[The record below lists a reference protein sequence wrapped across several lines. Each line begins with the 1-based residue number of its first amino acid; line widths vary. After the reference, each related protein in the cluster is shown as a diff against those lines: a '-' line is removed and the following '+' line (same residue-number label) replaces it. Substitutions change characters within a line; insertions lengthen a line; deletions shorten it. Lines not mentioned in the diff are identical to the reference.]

1 MKNIKC
7 IVGVFL
13 ISLLLSCQHKE
24 TSNQENEIPDE
35 RTQIEMITSK
45 GTIKLTLYNETPQ
58 HRDNFI
64 KIVKDGVLDSVLF
77 HRVINQFMIQAGDT
91 KSKNADSTIT
101 LGPNDL
107 PYKVPAEINPK
118 LYHKRGALGAARDGN
133 PERASSST
141 QFYIVQRGPRQDSL
155 IDLDQERINGWLAE
169 HYMQKDSLYSSLF
182 EGRNAAIKEMD
193 MDTYRIYAD
202 SLRMLSKDFTEYE
215 KYVIPEDH
223 REVYRTSGGT
233 PHLDQNYTVFGEVLE
248 GMNVVDSIAVTT
260 TNDADRPV
268 EDIRILSVKIIEK

>member
-13 ISLLLSCQHKE
+13 VSILLSCQHKE
-24 TSNQENEIPDE
+24 TSNLEKEVPEE
-35 RTQIEMITSK
+35 RKQIEMITSK
-45 GTIKLTLYNETPQ
+45 GTIKLALYNETPQ

-64 KIVKDGVLDSVLF
+64 KIVKDGVLDSLLF
-77 HRVINQFMIQAGDT
+77 HRVIDQFMIQAGDI
-91 KSKNADSTIT
+91 KSKNADSTTT

-107 PYKVPAEINPK
+107 PYKVPAEIDPK
-118 LYHKRGALGAARDGN
+118 LFHKRGALGAARDGN

-155 IDLDQERINGWLAE
+155 IDLDQKRINGWLAE
-169 HYMQKDSLYSSLF
+169 HYMQKDSLYTSIF
-182 EGRNAAIKEMD
+182 DARNAAIKEMD

-202 SLRMLSKDFTEYE
+202 SLSMLSKDFTQYD
-215 KYVIPEDH
+215 KYVIPENH

>member
-1 MKNIKC
+1 MNNIKC
-7 IVGVFL
+7 IVGVIL
-13 ISLLLSCQHKE
+13 VSILLSCQHKE
-24 TSNQENEIPDE
+24 TRNLEKEIPKE

-45 GTIKLTLYNETPQ
+45 GTIKLALYNETPQ

-77 HRVINQFMIQAGDT
+77 HRVINQFMIQAGDI

-107 PYKVPAEINPK
+107 PYTVPAEINQK

-133 PERASSST
+133 PEKASSST

-202 SLRMLSKDFTEYE
+202 SLRILSKDFTDYE

-248 GMNVVDSIAVTT
+248 GMHVVDSIAVTKT
-260 TNDADRPV
+260 SDADRPV